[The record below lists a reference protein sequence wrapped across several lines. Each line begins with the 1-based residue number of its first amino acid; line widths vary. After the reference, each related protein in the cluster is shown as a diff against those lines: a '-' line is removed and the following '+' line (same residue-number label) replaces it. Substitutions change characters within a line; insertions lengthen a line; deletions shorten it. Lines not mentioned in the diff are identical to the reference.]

1 MGPMPDSDKSFP
13 NPFRLVFRLV
23 TWFFN
28 QFPDT
33 VLIAMSVLAFGLM
46 IIGSLYLVGHLTPK
60 QPAVNIDHVYHE
72 AYKHELPRVIHQPHV
87 DSAPPVQQVHGGHF
101 SYPQSIYHQS
111 PSGRFHHYNHH
122 LSYQEHGVVEAET
135 TESSPAL
142 DGVHSSRLSP
152 YATHRFGRPR
162 SVESSESEATEGSVD
177 KTFDYFRAGKA
188 HAYQY

>member
-1 MGPMPDSDKSFP
+1 MPDSDKSFP
-13 NPFRLVFRLV
+13 NPFRLVIRFV

-46 IIGSLYLVGHLTPK
+46 VIGSLYLIGHITPK

-72 AYKHELPRVIHQPHV
+72 AYKQDFPRVIHQPHV
-87 DSAPPVQQVHGGHF
+87 DSAPPIQPVHSEHF
-101 SYPQSIYHQS
+101 SYPQSFYHHSQG
-111 PSGRFHHYNHH
+111 GRFHHYNHH
-122 LSYQEHGVVEAET
+122 LSYQEHGGAEADT
-135 TESSPAL
+135 NTDDGSPAL

-152 YATHRFGRPR
+152 YATHRFGKPR
-162 SVESSESEATEGSVD
+162 SALESYEEQETD

-188 HAYQY
+188 HAHQY